1 MVSSNY
7 CVRLNKNRRSCI
19 LLVMI
24 FILSMPTMTML
35 INANMIQNHEIIE
48 RRSAHSRPHH
58 NIERRRRL
66 DDRPIASYETVEKEA
81 TNNDE
86 AELPPCSEILL
97 QVTTEQRCDYATNCE
112 GEFLMTSLL
121 PLVFCTDPS
130 IPSSL
135 NDYPILE
142 IFFPILFPI
151 GLVLLTLL
159 LFRLL
164 GSTAENYFS
173 PALEMISSEVQI
185 PPALGGVTLLALGNG
200 APDISAVVNA
210 IKSNAQEGIPLS
222 LGELTGGGMF
232 VQCVVV
238 GRIVMLLDDG
248 GITCGKELTRDICMY
263 TIAAGYVFWMIERGR
278 IHYRHVIGMLV
289 LYFGYVTVVV
299 FTELRRYKTTDQEMT
314 DKANDDEEAKS
325 ILMTSSID
333 EEDQAVELTPMKQFH
348 KNKLPD
354 PPGSRHSS
362 RVLRVIKRQQ
372 ERQYQQRQEIGKSC
386 SGGSIAQDR
395 LPTDQTQQT
404 HFWSLETFSDT
415 LYELGEY
422 FYQTIHVDILSNNLL
437 SKFEWHCMLMEVPF
451 IIMRKFVIPIP
462 CEGEY
467 NRSMIAFSIALSPI
481 WLFHYLSTKLED
493 GIDERLMILAIITSF
508 FAGATVI
515 RFCDKTTGMPLKYG
529 IGVAIY
535 GFLIAATWIDVIS
548 EHLVNTL
555 ELIGVLLR
563 IPSPVMG
570 MTILAWGN
578 SVGDWT
584 TNGALAQRG
593 LADMSMAACF
603 AGPSFNLLVGLG
615 FGLLTQKESLMSEEG
630 LNVSMSSTVRIGFIF
645 LIANCVAAI
654 VSSLYHGGI
663 IPKMHGYAFWTFYFA
678 YLSMCAQNL

>member
-1 MVSSNY
+1 MMSSNY
-7 CVRLNKNRRSCI
+7 FLRLNTNRRCCI
-19 LLVMI
+19 LLVLMLI
-24 FILSMPTMTML
+24 ILSMPIIL
-35 INANMIQNHEIIE
+35 FNANTIQNHEVIE
-48 RRSAHSRPHH
+48 RRSVHSRPHH
-58 NIERRRRL
+58 HNIEQRRRL
-66 DDRPIASYETVEKEA
+66 NSDRSIASETVEKEA
-81 TNNDE
+81 SNNDE
-86 AELPPCSEILL
+86 AELLPCSEILL
-97 QVTTEQRCDYATNCE
+97 QVTTEERCDYANNCD

-135 NDYPILE
+135 NDYPLLE
-142 IFFPILFPI
+142 IFFPILFPV

-210 IKSNAQEGIPLS
+210 IKSNSQEGIPLS

-232 VQCVVV
+232 VQSVVV

-263 TIAAGYVFWMIERGR
+263 TISAGYVFWMIERGK
-278 IHYRHVIGMLV
+278 IHYIHVIGMLV

-299 FTELRRYKTTDQEMT
+299 FAELRRYKTSDQE
-314 DKANDDEEAKS
+314 ANDDEEAES
-325 ILMTSSID
+325 ILMSASIDED
-333 EEDQAVELTPMKQFH
+333 EEDQTVERTSMKQFH
-348 KNKLPD
+348 KSELPD

-362 RVLRVIKRQQ
+362 RVLRIIKRQQ
-372 ERQYQQRQEIGKSC
+372 ERQYQRRQEKRKSLP
-386 SGGSIAQDR
+386 SRDIAQDR
-395 LPTDQTQQT
+395 LPTNQT
-404 HFWSLETFSDT
+404 HRTQFMSLETFSDAFH
-415 LYELGEY
+415 ELGEY
-422 FYQTIHVDILSNNLL
+422 FYQTIHVEVLSNTEL
-437 SKFEWHCMLMEVPF
+437 SKFEWHCMLMEIPF
-451 IIMRKFVIPIP
+451 IIMRKLVIPIP

-467 NRSMIAFSIALSPI
+467 NRSMVAFSIALSPF
-481 WLFHYLSTKLED
+481 WLFHYLSTKSED
-493 GIDERLMILAIITSF
+493 NTNVRLMTLAIVTSF
-508 FAGATVI
+508 SVGAAVI

-529 IGVAIY
+529 IVVALY

-615 FGLLTQKESLMSEEG
+615 FGLLTQKETLMSTEG
-630 LNVSMSSTVRIGFIF
+630 LNVSMMPTVRIGFIF
-645 LIANCVAAI
+645 LIANCIAAI
-654 VSSLYHGGI
+654 ASSLYHGGM

-678 YLSMCAQNL
+678 YLSMSVQHL

>member
-1 MVSSNY
+1 MMSSNY
-7 CVRLNKNRRSCI
+7 FVRLIKNRRFCI
-19 LLVMI
+19 LLVMMI
-24 FILSMPTMTML
+24 MILSMLTML
-35 INANMIQNHEIIE
+35 ISANTIQNHEIIE
-48 RRSAHSRPHH
+48 RKSAHSRPHN

-66 DDRPIASYETVEKEA
+66 DDRSIASYETVEKEA
-81 TNNDE
+81 SDNDE

-97 QVTTEQRCDYATNCE
+97 QGTTEERCDYANNCD

-232 VQCVVV
+232 VQSVVV
-238 GRIVMLLDDG
+238 GRIVMVLDNG

-278 IHYRHVIGMLV
+278 IYYRHVIGMLV

-299 FTELRRYKTTDQEMT
+299 FTELRQYKTPDQEE
-314 DKANDDEEAKS
+314 AYGDEEAES
-325 ILMTSSID
+325 ILMSASIDED
-333 EEDQAVELTPMKQFH
+333 EEDQEVERTPMKQFH
-348 KNKLPD
+348 KSNLPD

-372 ERQYQQRQEIGKSC
+372 ERQYQRRQQKRKSL
-386 SGGSIAQDR
+386 SDRNIPQDR
-395 LPTDQTQQT
+395 LPTNQTQQT
-404 HFWSLETFSDT
+404 QSWSLETFSDS
-415 LYELGEY
+415 LVELGEY
-422 FYQTIHVDILSNNLL
+422 FYQTIHVDILSSNDL
-437 SKFEWHCMLMEVPF
+437 SKFEWHCMVMEIPF

-467 NRSMIAFSIALSPI
+467 NRSMIAFSVALSPI

-493 GIDERLMILAIITSF
+493 GIDARLMILAIITSF
-508 FAGATVI
+508 SVGAAVI

-529 IGVAIY
+529 IVVAIY

-615 FGLLTQKESLMSEEG
+615 FGLLTQKETLMSTEG
-630 LNVSMSSTVRIGFIF
+630 LNVSMMPTVRIGFIF
-645 LIANCVAAI
+645 LIANCIAAI
-654 VSSLYHGGI
+654 ASSLYHGGI

-678 YLSMCAQNL
+678 YLSMSAQHL